1 MLVYYRGSND
11 AWDGYGGAVVYTPK
25 PKLDPK
31 YFDELDAAL
40 RPVGLRFD
48 QFELGTTVTHILIE
62 EEPATDFGI
71 EVRYYVRSAISLG
84 LQVNTAD
91 EEEGYSIGV
100 RVDF

>member
-48 QFELGTTVTHILIE
+48 QFELTNNSCRAAESKLAKLRRLSE
-62 EEPATDFGI
+62 A
-71 EVRYYVRSAISLG
+71 
-84 LQVNTAD
+84 
-91 EEEGYSIGV
+91 
-100 RVDF
+100 